1 MQMRWSLSEF
11 LDLVEVRSRTWCFV
25 ALDSASG
32 FAVPHSEEICFY
44 AVLEGE
50 ANIEGVTGG
59 ALKLRA
65 GDIAMILSGEAHSC
79 RSHRKSTPGI
89 LEFLT
94 PGDYTDAPPT
104 LEFGR
109 GVPATRL
116 LAGKLTVR
124 WPGGQHPRSIP
135 PVLMTRS
142 GAHIVD
148 FQMLLQKALGSGGTA
163 MLTRA
168 ATLLFISALRD
179 HPQCQSAYQEFDL
192 YNPVLRAQQ
201 HMQMH
206 PFQRWTVEIL
216 ARKVAMGR
224 SNFATRF
231 VRELGR
237 TPMVLLAEERMKH
250 AALFLEKTDMKIT
263 QVGRRVGY
271 RSESAFIRRFT
282 MFYGVRPGELRKRSR
297 SANHPSSLEP
307 SHMLPRTHF
316 DSPRLFAI
324 RTHDIETNSHE
335 LIGISSDGRPSQ
347 FGGESN

>member
-1 MQMRWSLSEF
+1 MPWSLSEF
-11 LDLVEVRSRTWCFV
+11 LDLVELRSQTWCFV

-32 FAVPHSEEICFY
+32 FAVSHSEEICFY

-59 ALKLRA
+59 TIKLRA
-65 GDIAMILSGEAHSC
+65 GDIVMILSGEAHSC
-79 RSHRKSTPGI
+79 RSHWTSTPGV
-89 LEFLT
+89 LELLT
-94 PGDYTDAPPT
+94 AGDYTDSPST
-104 LEFGR
+104 REVGR
-109 GVPATRL
+109 SVATTRL
-116 LAGKLTVR
+116 LAGKLQVR

-135 PVLMTRS
+135 SMLVTRS
-142 GAHIVD
+142 GDQVVD
-148 FQMLLQKALGSGGTA
+148 LRTLLQKSSGSGGTA

-179 HPQCQSAYQEFDL
+179 HPQCRSAYQEFDL

-237 TPMVLLAEERMKH
+237 TPMALLAEERMKH
-250 AALFLEKTDMKIT
+250 AALFLEKTDMKIA
-263 QVGRRVGY
+263 QIGKRIGY

-282 MFYGVRPGELRKRSR
+282 MSYGIAPGELRKRSR
-297 SANHPSSLEP
+297 RGNHRSAEP
-307 SHMLPRTHF
+307 
-316 DSPRLFAI
+316 
-324 RTHDIETNSHE
+324 THDSSYA
-335 LIGISSDGRPSQ
+335 LSRGQSPALPIGVRPY
-347 FGGESN
+347 GDESRTRAHATPYPLRRAVAVRDPRA